1 MGNIVKRNCDY
12 HLQRFHG
19 HAAEFVSLKPR
30 LRINSSM
37 SYILKDFSTFTG
49 VKPLTYGFTVLSE

>member
-30 LRINSSM
+30 LRINS
-37 SYILKDFSTFTG
+37 
-49 VKPLTYGFTVLSE
+49 